1 MPQPAPGWYPD
12 PAGSQRLR
20 WWNGGEWT
28 EQFHDMSQQGAP
40 VAQQMPVDQAAGQYM
55 PAQSQA
61 PTVSSDPYNPAGV
74 APQLGAA
81 GMDPQ
86 AGDAAPKSGRGWVI
100 GTIVSVLLMVVFFGT
115 MVYSG
120 MQLRAQNVEWRD
132 VQEQRNSTK
141 ISLDNKQDEL
151 DIVLR
156 VVAILSRSVTFI
168 LSLSKSVHHC

>member
-1 MPQPAPGWYPD
+1 MSQPAPGWYPD

-20 WWNGGEWT
+20 WWSGGEWT
-28 EQFHDMSQQGAP
+28 EQFHDMPQQGAP

-74 APQLGAA
+74 APQLGAT

-115 MVYSG
+115 MVYAG
-120 MQLRAQNVEWRD
+120 IQLRAQNVEWRD

-141 ISLDNKQDEL
+141 ISLDHKQDEL
-151 DIVLR
+151 DKVKKELEE
-156 VVAILSRSVTFI
+156 AQ
-168 LSLSKSVHHC
+168 K

>member
-28 EQFHDMSQQGAP
+28 EQFHDMPQQGAP

-74 APQLGAA
+74 APQLGAT

-86 AGDAAPKSGRGWVI
+86 AGDTAPKSGRGWVI

-120 MQLRAQNVEWRD
+120 IHLRAQNVEWRD

-151 DIVLR
+151 NDVKEELEE
-156 VVAILSRSVTFI
+156 AQ
-168 LSLSKSVHHC
+168 K

>member
-28 EQFHDMSQQGAP
+28 DQFHDMPQQGAP
-40 VAQQMPVDQAAGQYM
+40 VAQQMPADQTAGQYM

-61 PTVSSDPYNPAGV
+61 PTVSSDPYNPVGP
-74 APQLGAA
+74 APQLGIAEA
-81 GMDPQ
+81 GSQ
-86 AGDAAPKSGRGWVI
+86 HGGDAAPKSGRGWVI
-100 GTIVSVLLMVVFFGT
+100 GAIVSALLAVVFFGT

-132 VQEQRNSTK
+132 VQDQRNSANT
-141 ISLDNKQDEL
+141 SLEHRQDEL
-151 DIVLR
+151 NDVKEELEE
-156 VVAILSRSVTFI
+156 AQ
-168 LSLSKSVHHC
+168 K

>member
-28 EQFHDMSQQGAP
+28 EQFHDMPQQGAP
-40 VAQQMPVDQAAGQYM
+40 VAQQMPADQAAGQYM

-81 GMDPQ
+81 AMGPQ
-86 AGDAAPKSGRGWVI
+86 AGDAAPKGGRGWVI

-120 MQLRAQNVEWRD
+120 MQLRAQNIEWRD

-151 DIVLR
+151 DKVKKELEE
-156 VVAILSRSVTFI
+156 AQ
-168 LSLSKSVHHC
+168 K

>member
-28 EQFHDMSQQGAP
+28 DQFHDMPQQGAP
-40 VAQQMPVDQAAGQYM
+40 VAQQMPADQTAGQYM

-61 PTVSSDPYNPAGV
+61 PTVSSDPYNPVGP
-74 APQLGAA
+74 APQLGIAEA
-81 GMDPQ
+81 GSQ
-86 AGDAAPKSGRGWVI
+86 HEGDAAPKSGRGWVI
-100 GTIVSVLLMVVFFGT
+100 GAIVSALLAVVFFGT

-132 VQEQRNSTK
+132 VQDQRNSANT
-141 ISLDNKQDEL
+141 SLEHRQDEL
-151 DIVLR
+151 NDVKEELEE
-156 VVAILSRSVTFI
+156 AQ
-168 LSLSKSVHHC
+168 K

>member
-28 EQFHDMSQQGAP
+28 EQFHDMPQQGAP
-40 VAQQMPVDQAAGQYM
+40 VAQQMPADQAAGQYM

-74 APQLGAA
+74 APQLGAT
-81 GMDPQ
+81 GMDPK

-132 VQEQRNSTK
+132 VQDQRNSAK
-141 ISLDNKQDEL
+141 ISLDHKQDEL
-151 DIVLR
+151 NDVKEELEE
-156 VVAILSRSVTFI
+156 AQ
-168 LSLSKSVHHC
+168 K

>member
-1 MPQPAPGWYPD
+1 MSQPAPGWYPD

-28 EQFHDMSQQGAP
+28 EQFHDMPQQGAP

-61 PTVSSDPYNPAGV
+61 PTVSSDPYNPSGI
-74 APQLGAA
+74 APQLGVA
-81 GMDPQ
+81 GAGQQ
-86 AGDAAPKSGRGWVI
+86 AGPQVAEAAPKSGRGWVI
-100 GTIVSVLLMVVFFGT
+100 GTIASVLLMVVFFGT
-115 MVYSG
+115 MVYTG

-141 ISLDNKQDEL
+141 ISLDHKQDEL
-151 DIVLR
+151 DKVKKELEE
-156 VVAILSRSVTFI
+156 AQ
-168 LSLSKSVHHC
+168 K